1 MSEGLLSN
9 SPNGPLAVPLLL
21 QPDAICRRSSR
32 NFAAPNPETSL
43 YAAAGPLSR
52 LTALRM

>member
-32 NFAAPNPETSL
+32 NFAAPNPETLL

-52 LTALRM
+52 LTALRT